1 VEACLHNILVVV
13 LDLADPIHS
22 NLLELD
28 HHRSKRLQIS
38 CLQLKSGMKTSLA
51 SLGYSLQIAIYQVT
65 MAACQNESVFIYL
78 VQLSL
83 YVPE

>member
-1 VEACLHNILVVV
+1 
-13 LDLADPIHS
+13 
-22 NLLELD
+22 
-28 HHRSKRLQIS
+28 
-38 CLQLKSGMKTSLA
+38 LKSGMKTSLA

-83 YVPE
+83 YFPE